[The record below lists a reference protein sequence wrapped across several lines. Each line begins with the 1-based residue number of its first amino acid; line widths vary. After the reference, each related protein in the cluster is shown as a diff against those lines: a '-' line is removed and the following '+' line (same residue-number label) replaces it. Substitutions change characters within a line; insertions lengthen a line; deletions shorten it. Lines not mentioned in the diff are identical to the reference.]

1 MCVFLFKF
9 HIWLIYLF
17 GICAK
22 FQNIWFVLKMYCH
35 LSEYDMQTSQILDFT
50 LLYKVKQLFFIRTS
64 NLPWLFAALLTFHLE
79 VKLFDP

>member
-50 LLYKVKQLFFIRTS
+50 LLYRSS
-64 NLPWLFAALLTFHLE
+64 NFSSYAQAITLIICSTFDFPPWSQI
-79 VKLFDP
+79 VWP